1 MHKNIKLFAYAGIA
15 LILATVGL
23 LFVPAFARLNDTYLL
38 SGYNFIFGFY
48 YMKGN
53 YSFNYL
59 AQNVLQQEDG
69 KVSAAGIITLICL
82 FFSLVSLVFHKKSSV
97 LSLLGGLFLAI
108 AGILLLCTPLWA
120 TVIYN
125 GKVTAYWLAYVLGG
139 VLLVYGGFVVYLA
152 IMILRDEKNELS
164 KPKSQQY
171 SYLKK

>member
-23 LFVPAFARLNDTYLL
+23 LFVPAFANLFGYTHL
-38 SGYNFIFGFY
+38 SGYNFIFGY
-48 YMKGN
+48 LEKGGI
-53 YSFNYL
+53 NYL
-59 AQNVLQQEDG
+59 AKNALGQDDG